1 MTMEATISPPRPQLI
16 DEVHGALRRSP
27 YVSGHD
33 MQVEAAEGVV
43 RISGAVRSFFHKQM
57 AQELIRRV
65 DGVQRIENCL
75 QVQW

>member
-1 MTMEATISPPRPQLI
+1 MEATISAPRPALI

-33 MQVEAAEGVV
+33 LQVEAAEGVV
-43 RISGAVRSFFHKQM
+43 RLSGAVRSFFHKQM

>member
-1 MTMEATISPPRPQLI
+1 MEATISPPRPPLI

-27 YVSGHD
+27 YVSGHE

>member
-1 MTMEATISPPRPQLI
+1 MEATISPPRPQLI
-16 DEVHGALRRSP
+16 DEVHGVLRRSP
-27 YVSGHD
+27 VSSHD

-43 RISGAVRSFFHKQM
+43 RLSGAVRSFFHKQM

>member
-1 MTMEATISPPRPQLI
+1 MEATLSPPRPQLI
-16 DEVHGALRRSP
+16 DEVHGALRCSP
-27 YVSGHD
+27 YVSGHE
-33 MQVEAAEGVV
+33 MTVEAVEGVV

>member
-1 MTMEATISPPRPQLI
+1 MEATISPPRPQLI

-33 MQVEAAEGVV
+33 MQVEATEGVV